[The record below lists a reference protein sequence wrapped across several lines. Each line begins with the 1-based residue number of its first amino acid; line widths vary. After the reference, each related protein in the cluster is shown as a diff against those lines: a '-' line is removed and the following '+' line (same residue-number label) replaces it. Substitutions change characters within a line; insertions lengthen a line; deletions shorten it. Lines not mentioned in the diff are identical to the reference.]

1 MKSFKEWILEAL
13 EKGTH
18 INTKYTYDMKTT
30 HDLAEDISRDETFP
44 NGNED
49 YEDLRAYLTFKG
61 ADPLVLKVFR
71 TAYIEYA
78 KASILDYDLIL
89 RLEIA
94 DNIDEI
100 LNFIFEANSYLASVD
115 ENIVS
120 RNDLYTALN
129 ATDKISNICE
139 ELDNFDYSIYNGDKH
154 DCEDDNYFEELD
166 KKDDILEL
174 IESIDYNL
182 NIYLGVFNKA
192 YKHIENSKTKDS
204 LKRNVIYPIE
214 EMIDELNYLKL
225 KKMMYDESYT
235 TGMIIEIVDDD
246 IFYAVLEI
254 DEELDDIE
262 EMCRRYKILEDL
274 LHYKKLLKNN

>member
-30 HDLAEDISRDETFP
+30 YDLAEDISRDETFP
-44 NGNED
+44 DGNED

-78 KASILDYDLIL
+78 KASILSYDLIL
-89 RLEIA
+89 KLEIA

-100 LNFIFEANSYLASVD
+100 LIFIFEANSYLTSVD
-115 ENIVS
+115 ENMVS
-120 RNDLYTALN
+120 RNDLYRALN
-129 ATDKISNICE
+129 VTDKISNICE
-139 ELDNFDYSIYNGDKH
+139 ELDNFDYSIYNVDKH
-154 DCEDDNYFEELD
+154 DCEDDDYFEKLD
-166 KKDDILEL
+166 EKDDILEL

-182 NIYLGVFNKA
+182 NIYLEVFNNV

-204 LKRNVIYPIE
+204 LKDNVIYPIE
-214 EMIDELNYLKL
+214 ETIDELNELRL
-225 KKMMYDESYT
+225 KKMMYDKSYT
-235 TGMIIEIVDDD
+235 IGMNIEIVDDD
-246 IFYAVLEI
+246 IFNAVLEI

-262 EMCRRYKILEDL
+262 ELCRRYEILEDL
-274 LHYKKLLKNN
+274 LHYKKLFKKN

>member
-30 HDLAEDISRDETFP
+30 YDLAEDISRDETFP

-71 TAYIEYA
+71 TTYIEYA
-78 KASILDYDLIL
+78 KASILSYDLIL
-89 RLEIA
+89 KLEIA
-94 DNIDEI
+94 DNIEEI
-100 LNFIFEANSYLASVD
+100 LRFIFEANSYLTSVD

-139 ELDNFDYSIYNGDKH
+139 ELDNFDYSIYNVDKH
-154 DCEDDNYFEELD
+154 DCESDDYFDECDE
-166 KKDDILEL
+166 KDDILEL
-174 IESIDYNL
+174 IESANYNL
-182 NIYLGVFNKA
+182 NMYLEVFNKA
-192 YKHIENSKTKDS
+192 YKRIENSKTKDS
-204 LKRNVIYPIE
+204 LKRNAIYPIE
-214 EMIDELNYLKL
+214 ETIDELNNLKL

-235 TGMIIEIVDDD
+235 IEIVDDD
-246 IFYAVLEI
+246 IFNAVLEI

-262 EMCRRYKILEDL
+262 ELCRRYEILEDL

>member
-30 HDLAEDISRDETFP
+30 YDLAEDISRDETFP
-44 NGNED
+44 DGNED

-61 ADPLVLKVFR
+61 VDPLVLKVFR

-89 RLEIA
+89 KLEIA

-100 LNFIFEANSYLASVD
+100 LRFIFEANSYLTSVN
-115 ENIVS
+115 ENIIS
-120 RNDLYTALN
+120 RNDLYRILN
-129 ATDKISNICE
+129 ITDKISNIWE
-139 ELDNFDYSIYNGDKH
+139 ELDNFDYSIYNADKH
-154 DCEDDNYFEELD
+154 DCEDDNYFDECDE
-166 KKDDILEL
+166 KDDILEL
-174 IESIDYNL
+174 IESANYNL
-182 NIYLGVFNKA
+182 NMYLEVFNKV
-192 YKHIENSKTKDS
+192 YKHIENSKTKDY
-204 LKRNVIYPIE
+204 LKHNAIYPIE
-214 EMIDELNYLKL
+214 ETIDELNELKL
-225 KKMMYDESYT
+225 KKMMYDKSYT
-235 TGMIIEIVDDD
+235 TGMNIEIVDDD
-246 IFYAVLEI
+246 IFNAVLEI

-274 LHYKKLLKNN
+274 LYYKKLLKNN